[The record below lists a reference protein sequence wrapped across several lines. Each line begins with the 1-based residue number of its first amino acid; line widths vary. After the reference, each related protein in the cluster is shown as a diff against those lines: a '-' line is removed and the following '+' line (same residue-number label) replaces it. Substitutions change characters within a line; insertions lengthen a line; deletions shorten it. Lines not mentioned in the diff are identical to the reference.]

1 MICISVNVVSEI
13 YCRRTANCR
22 MCCRCGRDNRC
33 IKLVA
38 KSKDVRL
45 YSKDVGINWN
55 YNIKMDIK

>member
-1 MICISVNVVSEI
+1 MSVNVVSEI

-22 MCCRCGRDNRC
+22 MCCRRRRDNRY

-45 YSKDVGINWN
+45 YSTDTDIN
-55 YNIKMDIK
+55 